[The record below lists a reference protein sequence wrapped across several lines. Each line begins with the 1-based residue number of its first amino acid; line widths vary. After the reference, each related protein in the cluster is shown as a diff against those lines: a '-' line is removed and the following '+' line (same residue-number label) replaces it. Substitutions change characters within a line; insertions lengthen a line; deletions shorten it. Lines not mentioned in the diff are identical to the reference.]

1 MKIHE
6 KASLYDSLL
15 KDYEELIS
23 ELQKHSE
30 SVKEIP
36 NRQDLIEMKESNT
49 STYYPLLAGT
59 YQGSNFG
66 LELKISKAQSN
77 LNWYKNQK

>member
-6 KASLYDSLL
+6 KANLYDSLL
-15 KDYEELIS
+15 KDYEELIN
-23 ELQKHSE
+23 ELKQHSE
-30 SVKEIP
+30 SIKEIP
-36 NRQDLIEMKESNT
+36 NRSDIQEFKESGNP
-49 STYYPLLAGT
+49 SYYPLLAGT

-66 LELKISKAQSN
+66 LEMKISKSESN

>member
-1 MKIHE
+1 MKVHE
-6 KASLYDSLL
+6 KAKLYDLL
-15 KDYEELIS
+15 LLDFEELII
-23 ELQKHSE
+23 ELKKHSE
-30 SVKEIP
+30 SIKEIP
-36 NRQDLIEMKESNT
+36 NRPEIQEMKETNI

-66 LELKISKAQSN
+66 LEMKISRIESN

>member
-15 KDYEELIS
+15 KDYEELIN
-23 ELQKHSE
+23 ELKQHSD
-30 SVKEIP
+30 SIKDIP
-36 NRQDLIEMKESNT
+36 NRSEIIEMKESNN
-49 STYYPLLAGT
+49 SSYYPLLAGT

-66 LELKISKAQSN
+66 LEIKINRAESN
-77 LNWYKNQK
+77 LNWYKTQK

>member
-15 KDYEELIS
+15 RDYEELII
-23 ELQKHSE
+23 ELKKHSE
-30 SVKEIP
+30 SIKEIP
-36 NRQDLIEMKESNT
+36 NRPELIEMKENNPS
-49 STYYPLLAGT
+49 SYYPLLAGT

-66 LELKISKAQSN
+66 LEMKISRIESN